1 MLFGRPLRCDTSR
14 SGSASPDDRN
24 AARMR
29 DECTTDLTRYG
40 SRGSVGVRGFMC
52 VAFERCRRCEE
63 QNIAVLYSSAGWAR
77 SLEQT
82 GCFVLFFCR
91 LAVALGLAPPFHS
104 AKPDANAGKPL
115 TARHRGLT
123 TSSISDVSAQ
133 WLKEEG
139 M

>member
-1 MLFGRPLRCDTSR
+1 MLFGKALRCATSR

-40 SRGSVGVRGFMC
+40 SRGSVGVRGFTS
-52 VAFERCRRCEE
+52 VAFEHCRRCEE
-63 QNIAVLYSSAGWAR
+63 QNITVLYSSAGSAR

-91 LAVALGLAPPFHS
+91 LAAALDLPPAFHS
-104 AKPDANAGKPL
+104 AKPDANAGKAL
-115 TARHRGLT
+115 TAGHCGLT
-123 TSSISDVSAQ
+123 TSSISAVSAQ
-133 WLKEEG
+133 
-139 M
+139 